1 MDRSETSSVHV
12 DVRGL
17 RFARGERAVFDDLSC
32 RFARGRISVI
42 LGGSGSGKT
51 TLLRMLA
58 GLEQPDAGEIR
69 VDGEDL
75 TRLSDAETRRYRR
88 KVGMM
93 FQRGALL
100 DSMSVYDN
108 VALPLREHSRRPE
121 AEIRNEVERVFASV
135 GLEGVDRLLP
145 GQLSGGML
153 KRAALARAIVMAPEI
168 LLCDEP
174 LSGLDP
180 ATIELVEELLLDVNR
195 GLHISL
201 IIASHHIRST
211 LALAD
216 RIVVLAERRA
226 VSGTPEE
233 ILASEDQRVAAFF
246 PKRELEPAR
255 IGARPGRDDPGGG
268 G

>member
-1 MDRSETSSVHV
+1 LPVHV
-12 DVRGL
+12 DVRQL

-32 RFARGRISVI
+32 RFPKGGISVV

-58 GLEQPDAGEIR
+58 GLEQPDGGEIR
-69 VDGEDL
+69 VDGQEL
-75 TRLSDAETRRYRR
+75 TRLSQAETRRYRR

-100 DSMSVYDN
+100 DSMSVHDN
-108 VALPLREHSRRPE
+108 VALPLREHTRKPE
-121 AEIRNEVERVFASV
+121 PEIHDEVERVFSSV
-135 GLEGVDRLLP
+135 GLEGVGRLLP

-153 KRAALARAIVMAPEI
+153 KRAALARAIVMAPEL

-180 ATIELVEELLLDVNR
+180 ATVELVEELLVDVNR
-195 GLHISL
+195 SLHVSM

-211 LALAD
+211 LSIAD
-216 RIVVLAERRA
+216 HIVVLTERRA
-226 VSGTPEE
+226 ISGTPEE
-233 ILASEDQRVAAFF
+233 ILASPDPRVTAFF
-246 PKRELEPAR
+246 PKRELEPVR
-255 IGARPGRDDPGGG
+255 VGGPGRGGPGVAG
-268 G
+268 